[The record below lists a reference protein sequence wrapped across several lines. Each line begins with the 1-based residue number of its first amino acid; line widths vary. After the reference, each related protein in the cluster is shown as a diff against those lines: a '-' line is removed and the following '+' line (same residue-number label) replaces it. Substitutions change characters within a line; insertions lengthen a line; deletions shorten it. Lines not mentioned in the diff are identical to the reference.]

1 VDRAEDETPVGVQEL
16 TFLPIHFSRYMGAA
30 VEITHHGTAMAQH
43 KGTGGPPLLLHVED
57 VGPATLFQFGGGAKV
72 YG

>member
-1 VDRAEDETPVGVQEL
+1 
-16 TFLPIHFSRYMGAA
+16 MGAA